1 MPALFVA
8 PGYFKDAPF
17 PGSKPLGLPPAE
29 PGPAPPVGKI
39 RIRVTRDDIRQGIR
53 GNSGWCPV
61 ARASA
66 RALNVGR
73 LGDGKLDVCG
83 TRITRYPGI
92 DVPLPVH
99 VTARIVAYDFFR
111 FMVPFSFTVKVPK

>member
-8 PGYFKDAPF
+8 PGYFKDTPF

-29 PGPAPPVGKI
+29 PGPAPQVGKI
-39 RIRVTRDDIRQGIR
+39 RIKVTRDDIRQGIR
-53 GNSGWCPV
+53 SNGGYCPV
-61 ARASA
+61 ARATA
-66 RALNVGR
+66 RALNIGR
-73 LGDGKLDVCG
+73 LGALEVGG
-83 TRITRYPGI
+83 TRITRWHGP
-92 DVPLPVH
+92 DMPLPAH